1 MLGTNFP
8 ISEYY
13 RDHIIDAYT
22 LSRAGPWWTA
32 LLVIDDPRS
41 GKPFIGLYR
50 WQKSGGQWKTRYR
63 FLIRKTSD
71 LQTIADCLKN
81 FAHHLPQE

>member
-13 RDHIIDAYT
+13 RDHIIDAHT
-22 LSRAGPWWTA
+22 LFRAGNWWTA

-50 WQKSGGQWKTRYR
+50 WWSAPIEW
-63 FLIRKTSD
+63 SSMNVS
-71 LQTIADCLKN
+71 A
-81 FAHHLPQE
+81 